1 MRPLIL
7 LAVVLMVIGATW
19 GLVLAPTEA
28 FQSTPQR
35 IMYVH
40 VPSVLAAYV
49 ALLVTGAGSALF
61 LWRREARW
69 DRLAQGSAELGV
81 LFLTMTLLSGAIWG
95 RSVWG
100 TWWAWDARLSTTL
113 ILWFI
118 YVGYL
123 IVRAWAPGHRGA
135 RAAAVIGILGVLDIP
150 IIHWSVDFLRTLHPQ
165 ATVLRPQ
172 GGGLPRS
179 MLMPL
184 AVNNAAFI
192 ALYAA
197 MLMLRVRQEYAL
209 GALVERLE
217 REG

>member
-35 IMYVH
+35 IMNVH
-40 VPSVLAAYV
+40 VQSVLAAYV